1 MENLKKS
8 ILSAALGIGLT
19 VNMLAPSAVFATQE
33 ATFSAVENSRTSIIV
48 PFWVN
53 VSSITLSMTYSGGAV
68 QWRGIVQGKA
78 NTASIN
84 ANFRLEKQNS
94 NGNYVLI
101 DTWTAS
107 TKTTK
112 LDKSVSIVGSR
123 GIYRLTVTA
132 TVKSTSG
139 VSETVTDSLVKTL

>member
-1 MENLKKS
+1 MKKS
-8 ILSAALGIGLT
+8 ILSAALGLGLI
-19 VNMLAPSAVFATQE
+19 VNILAPTAAFASQE
-33 ATFSAVENSRTSIIV
+33 ATFHPVEGVKTSTIV

-78 NTASIN
+78 NTANIN

-94 NGNYVLI
+94 NGSYVLV

-107 TKTTK
+107 TTTTK
-112 LDKSVSIVGSR
+112 LDKSASVVGSR
-123 GIYRLTVTA
+123 GTYRLTVTA